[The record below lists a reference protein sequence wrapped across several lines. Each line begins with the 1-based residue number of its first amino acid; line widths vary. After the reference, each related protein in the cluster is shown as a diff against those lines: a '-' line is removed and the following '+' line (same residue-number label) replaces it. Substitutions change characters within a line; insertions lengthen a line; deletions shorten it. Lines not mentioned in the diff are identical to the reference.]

1 MGTQFE
7 FKCQQ
12 CDYQANV
19 SGGEDFGFV
28 LITQTVFCFDC
39 DELCDMVTGFRGVEQ
54 MSPHDKAELNFERI
68 GRCPKSHGE
77 ELAAWDEGDPCPKC
91 NGEVVRTRVIMDWD

>member
-12 CDYQANV
+12 CQYCANV
-19 SGGEDFGFV
+19 SGGADFGFV
-28 LITQTVFCFDC
+28 IKTQTAFCFTC
-39 DELCDMVTGFRGVEQ
+39 DELRDIVVGFRGVEQ
-54 MSPHDKAELNFERI
+54 MSPHDQAELDF
-68 GRCPKSHGE
+68 GRVDHCPKCLGQ

-91 NGEVVRTRVIMDWD
+91 NGKVVRTRVIMDWD